1 MIFYASDSEQWEDT
15 EDPTFIVDM
24 TPEGEADGF
33 PEFATK
39 AEFWKWYSNDPEC
52 PDFATLSA
60 FQEWYFKR

>member
-39 AEFWKWYSNDPEC
+39 AEF
-52 PDFATLSA
+52 
-60 FQEWYFKR
+60 